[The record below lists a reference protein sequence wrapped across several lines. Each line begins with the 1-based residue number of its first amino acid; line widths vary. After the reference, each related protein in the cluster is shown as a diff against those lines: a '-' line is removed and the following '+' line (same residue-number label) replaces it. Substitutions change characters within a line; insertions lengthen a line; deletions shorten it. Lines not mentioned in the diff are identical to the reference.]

1 MIIGIFIDSMPMK
14 CMDQIPI
21 PKVTPPA
28 IRQNSAAL
36 RGARGI
42 LPAQSKAT
50 NEAINAT
57 K

>member
-14 CMDQIPI
+14 CIDQIPI

-36 RGARGI
+36 RGQGI
-42 LPAQSKAT
+42 LPALSKAT
-50 NEAINAT
+50 NKAINAT